1 MILRI
6 YPDLI
11 VEDTLPTYSVCYSVD
26 VIKRELAKSEPDAL
40 LCCVL
45 LNGDKYNE
53 S

>member
-1 MILRI
+1 MTFRI

-11 VEDTLPTYSVCYSVD
+11 VAESLPNYASTYAVD
-26 VIKRELAKSEPDAL
+26 VIKHELAKSEPDAL

-53 S
+53 